1 MDMSTALNFEKLRER
16 IRLRRIEL
24 KMTQDELAE
33 QCDLSKEH
41 ICNIETGKSKPSAQA
56 LYDIAGALN
65 LTVNDLVYD
74 YDNASG
80 KEFQLLIAE
89 LCAGCSQ
96 SEQKTLLSVLHTLKD
111 HFPLLAYDY
120 GGNK

>member
-1 MDMSTALNFEKLRER
+1 MSTALNFEKLRER

-65 LTVNDLVYD
+65 LTVNYLV
-74 YDNASG
+74 
-80 KEFQLLIAE
+80 
-89 LCAGCSQ
+89 
-96 SEQKTLLSVLHTLKD
+96 
-111 HFPLLAYDY
+111 
-120 GGNK
+120 